1 MPSAKK
7 DDEILKKLEYLGL
20 NLSRPPKALKDFQEL
35 EYKVPKFYDESQ
47 YKQYR
52 YIKVKDIQIMLTP
65 ANRKDELEEKF
76 KKASPLA
83 DYLDSK
89 NEENF
94 IKHTTFLNMLKSVSI
109 ERIEEIEKEQEK
121 LAKNIPFKVKFN
133 SNYMWQIYYSKNT
146 DKYFMLVPTE
156 DSEYEAF
163 FYLLKKKLENKRT
176 STIFVPIS
184 GVEYTTEYLKKSE
197 YQNIENYMWLFTKNW
212 PLVYEVY
219 DKDGDLSIEIVG
231 QTYVYEK
238 IQSWYNIKLE
248 SKEKATSFYKLL
260 KAMFIL
266 QTELPNYFLFK
277 TKINEKG
284 EIDFYQE
291 GKKIEYEDI
300 PNWLSKEYELCN
312 QEKEKNDE
320 LIEEYQKKLEKLKSE
335 SVMMEI
341 EYLEKEKQISTFLEC
356 KKTFFGKVKYFFKF
370 SKGKKTKTKE
380 KIKEE
385 EVPEVEEEEKV
396 DLSAKTIRIPV
407 IKDNYNIEE
416 LIQNYKEL
424 EAKENKLKN
433 LKMDINALKL
443 KNKNLSKKIEN
454 ASIFIK
460 EIDSHKKSIFE
471 FWKYSNKDAVE
482 ALPEGEEEE
491 INVVKKIEKIF
502 DFEDDLEEF
511 GKKYD
516 QIIRNKLTEEETD
529 AVFITNTNIIEIL
542 NKIKMNE
549 LLPKDLDN
557 NLKQL
562 KKEASEQSVL
572 FENEDFDIFGGSED
586 STKVGK
592 IKNKK
597 HREIEKDKFKILEIS
612 KNTKQIGYKLV
623 LEQIINKIKSALE
636 KVQIEEELPVYKL
649 VTEED
654 FDSNG
659 INVYNINP
667 VEEVEK
673 NINIKEDNINLFK
686 LNIKKKTEGIPF
698 TNIIF
703 YDNQNR
709 TLPVGMD
716 LSSRILL
723 NVKPDYFK
731 NENTYKFNVI
741 SLENKEDDFSKMK
754 IKTINVFEYDIA

>member
-7 DDEILKKLEYLGL
+7 DDEILKKIEYLGL
-20 NLSRPPKALKDFQEL
+20 NLTRPPKALKDFQDL

-65 ANRKDELEEKF
+65 ANRLDELEEKF
-76 KKASPLA
+76 TKASPLA

-94 IKHTTFLNMLKSVSI
+94 IKHTTFLNMLKNVKV

-121 LAKNIPFKVKFN
+121 LSKNIPFKVKFN

-156 DSEYEAF
+156 ESEQEAF
-163 FYLLKKKLENKRT
+163 FYLLKKKIENKRT
-176 STIFVPIS
+176 ATIFAPIS
-184 GVEYTTEYLKKSE
+184 GVEYTTQYLKRSE
-197 YQNIENYMWLFTKNW
+197 YQNIENYMWLFTKSW

-219 DKDGDLSIEIVG
+219 DKDENLSIEIVG

-238 IQSWYNIKLE
+238 IQSWYKIKLD

-266 QTELPNYFLFK
+266 QTELPNFFSFK
-277 TKINEKG
+277 TKINDKG

-291 GKKIEYEDI
+291 NRKFEYEDI
-300 PNWLSKEYELCN
+300 PKWLNQEYELCN
-312 QEKEKNDE
+312 QNKAKNDE
-320 LIEEYQKKLEKLKSE
+320 LIEENQKKLEKLKSD
-335 SVMMEI
+335 SVMMEM

-370 SKGKKTKTKE
+370 SKGKKNKNKE
-380 KIKEE
+380 IPKKEE
-385 EVPEVEEEEKV
+385 IQEIEEEKI
-396 DLSAKTIRIPV
+396 DLSAETKVIPV
-407 IKDNYNIEE
+407 IKENYNIEE

-424 EAKENKLKN
+424 EEKENKLKN
-433 LKMDINALKL
+433 LKMDINAIKL

-491 INVVKKIEKIF
+491 VNIVKKIERIF
-502 DFEDDLEEF
+502 DYEDDLEEF

-516 QIIRNKLTEEETD
+516 KILRKKLSEEETD
-529 AVFITNTNIIEIL
+529 AVFIANTDVIGIL
-542 NKIKMNE
+542 NKIKMND
-549 LLPKDLDN
+549 LLPKDIDN

-562 KKEASEQSVL
+562 KKEASEESTL
-572 FENEDFDIFGGSED
+572 LENEDFDIFGGSED
-586 STKVGK
+586 STKVSK

-597 HREIEKDKFKILEIS
+597 HREIAKDKYKILEIS

-623 LEQIINKIKSALE
+623 LEQIINRIKSSLE
-636 KVQIEEELPVYKL
+636 KVQIEEELPVYKM
-649 VTEED
+649 VVEEN

-667 VEEVEK
+667 VDEVVK
-673 NINIKEDNINLFK
+673 NTNIKEDKIKLFK
-686 LNIKKKTEGIPF
+686 LNIKKKTDGIPF

-703 YDNQNR
+703 YDNQNK
-709 TLPVGMD
+709 TLPIGMD
-716 LSSRILL
+716 LSSKILL
-723 NVKPDYFK
+723 NIKPDDFK
-731 NENTYKFNVI
+731 NEKNYKFNI
-741 SLENKEDDFSKMK
+741 IDFENEEDEFTKSL
-754 IKTINVFEYDIA
+754 IKTIEVFEFDIV